1 MSARDGLS
9 DPLRHA
15 IDQTIAA
22 ERFEGWRPTDEHVDA
37 IARLLCD
44 EVPFGEYLATYRA
57 RYPSAPPSPQ
67 REYRQI
73 FRRNRPYLIP
83 GTTVLR
89 NNFGVESQTV
99 LSDLEFVASAGR
111 MAAWHRMLA
120 DGDIGVD
127 GVNVRAIHQHL
138 FADVYS
144 WAGNYRVTELRRGD
158 SVFAWQSA
166 LGRLMAL
173 LEETARVLAATGSG
187 LETPGLAYRLARL
200 YADYNHIH
208 PGGQRQGGHAALAHR
223 RRVVRSPARS
233 HCGVPRGLVR
243 RISGQHAV
251 PPLACSRTAQ
261 SPPVPAVVR
270 RRAHSL
276 AEFVCAPR
284 GAASSIAIVP
294 RRLVVATRSGV

>member
-1 MSARDGLS
+1 MSARDGLP

-22 ERFEGWRPTDEHVDA
+22 ERFEGWQPTDEHVDA
-37 IARLLCD
+37 IVRLLCD

-67 REYRQI
+67 REHRQI

-120 DGDIGVD
+120 EGDIGVD

-158 SVFAWQSA
+158 SVFAWQST

-173 LEETARVLAATGSG
+173 LEETARALATTGSG

-208 PGGQRQGGHAALAHR
+208 PFREGNGRAGTLLLHTVAALCGR
-223 RRVVRSPARS
+223 R
-233 HCGVPRGLVR
+233 LDLT
-243 RISGQHAV
+243 AV
-251 PPLACSRTAQ
+251 SRD
-261 SPPVPAVVR
+261 
-270 RRAHSL
+270 
-276 AEFVCAPR
+276 EWY
-284 GAASSIAIVP
+284 AASRDSMP
-294 RRLVVATRSGV
+294 FRRDGQPNHRPFLPLFTGALS